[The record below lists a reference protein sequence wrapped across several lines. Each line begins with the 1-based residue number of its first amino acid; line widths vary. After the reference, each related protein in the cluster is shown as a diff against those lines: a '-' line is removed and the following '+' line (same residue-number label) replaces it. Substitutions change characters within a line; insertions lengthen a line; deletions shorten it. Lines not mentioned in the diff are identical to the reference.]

1 MAGAVAGGLLP
12 LARKAPKRPA
22 AKPKPSE
29 SAPSTAVP
37 APLPAEGNDARLAE
51 LQQRFE
57 ARGAADLAKRDFASA
72 ERALSKALQ
81 IAEGRLGED
90 SLELCLLLGR
100 IADTHY
106 HQRKYAEAE
115 APMRRVIELNEAHRG
130 ATHVETARAVNNL
143 ATLLRMRKRHAEA
156 RPLMERALEASDES
170 LGPEHPNTVRTLG
183 NFVDLLD
190 EGGDKAASELLLRE
204 RAERAERRAADIRSA
219 EGGNTDEEGDEAE
232 AKVGTAEVVSG
243 EVAEEE
249 EGAEDGDDTPRGSAE
264 YRAALAASSKARSRL
279 AGVLLSHGKTFEA
292 EAEYVKALD
301 QADAAHGVKNA
312 EAAAVA

>member
-1 MAGAVAGGLLP
+1 M
-12 LARKAPKRPA
+12 
-22 AKPKPSE
+22 
-29 SAPSTAVP
+29 
-37 APLPAEGNDARLAE
+37 
-51 LQQRFE
+51 
-57 ARGAADLAKRDFASA
+57 
-72 ERALSKALQ
+72 
-81 IAEGRLGED
+81 
-90 SLELCLLLGR
+90 
-100 IADTHY
+100 
-106 HQRKYAEAE
+106 
-115 APMRRVIELNEAHRG
+115 
-130 ATHVETARAVNNL
+130 
-143 ATLLRMRKRHAEA
+143 
-156 RPLMERALEASDES
+156 
-170 LGPEHPNTVRTLG
+170 RTLG

-264 YRAALAASSKARSRL
+264 YRAALAASSKSRSRL

-312 EAAAVA
+312 EAAAVAGALAHCYRKQGKLAQAEPLLERLLECTCSALGEEHLQTAAVANSLATLHREQCKYSVAEPLHARAVTAAKAAAGDVHPMVADLLVSQALTLKALGRTKVAKRCVDEASKIRQATQQMQQAQRMRAKLAAK